1 MFIYNNHINYHTNM
15 NTNKK
20 TKLTDESIKKIDQW
34 VKEYGKNG
42 LLTRGDQF
50 LISFLKPEASEV
62 GEIMLYALKSCE
74 SAREVMEHTHPD
86 LRANLEFM
94 REATRIN
101 PSALAYAEYA
111 VKNDLE
117 FMKEVVRQDG
127 SQLANASEQLRNNR
141 ELAEMAIGYDMRTYT
156 FLSKNLKADKNIV
169 LKTIQSD
176 STELG
181 TAGKTAYLP
190 ALLLVYFP
198 DELRT
203 DLDVL
208 KNCSLVIDQEDPN
221 KLRSLILSNKRIFSD
236 VRDKIGTAGSVA
248 KAINS
253 YQLQT
258 ALQSSLPKKNQED
271 ALQKFEKDN
280 L

>member
-1 MFIYNNHINYHTNM
+1 M
-15 NTNKK
+15 NLNKK
-20 TKLTDESIKKIDQW
+20 NKLTDESIKKIDQW
-34 VKEYGKNG
+34 VKDYGKNG

-74 SAREVMEHTHPD
+74 SAREVMERTHPD
-86 LRANLEFM
+86 LKANLEFM

-101 PSALAYAEYA
+101 PEVLAYAEYA

-117 FMKEVVRQDG
+117 FMKEIIRQDG
-127 SQLANASEQLRNNR
+127 SQLVNASVQLRNNR
-141 ELAEMAIGYDMRTYT
+141 ELAEIAIGYDMRTYT
-156 FLSKNLKADKNIV
+156 FLSKSLQADKNIV

-190 ALLLVYFP
+190 ALLLVHFP

-203 DLDVL
+203 DLDIL
-208 KNCSLVIDQEDPN
+208 KNCSLVMDQEDPN
-221 KLRSLILSNKRIFSD
+221 KLRSLIQFNKRLFID
-236 VRDKIGTAGSVA
+236 VIDKIGTTGSVA
-248 KAINS
+248 QAINS

-258 ALQSSLPKKNQED
+258 ALQSSLSKKTPKRCFTKI
-271 ALQKFEKDN
+271 KI
-280 L
+280 